1 MTIYACAM
9 IASMERDQRGRHGRL
24 TGLSVLPEIVVGLIL
39 AVLALLFMC
48 YLELDKTRRS
58 NERVFAAL
66 SASLAG
72 VRATQVNY
80 SENLSKL
87 ETRLEYKIRA
97 AIYDRTVF
105 LKTIT
110 DIVRAELKEYH
121 DDPATE
127 ATQTPNGSPDTT
139 P

>member
-1 MTIYACAM
+1 
-9 IASMERDQRGRHGRL
+9 MERDQPVRARGRHDRL

-66 SASLAG
+66 SASLAD

-80 SENLSKL
+80 SDKLSKL
-87 ETRLEYKIRA
+87 ETVLEYKIRA
-97 AIYDRTVF
+97 AVYDRTVF
-105 LKTIT
+105 LETIT
-110 DIVRAELKEYH
+110 DIVQAQLKEYH
-121 DDPATE
+121 DDPATK
-127 ATQTPNGSPDTT
+127 TT
-139 P
+139 ETSD